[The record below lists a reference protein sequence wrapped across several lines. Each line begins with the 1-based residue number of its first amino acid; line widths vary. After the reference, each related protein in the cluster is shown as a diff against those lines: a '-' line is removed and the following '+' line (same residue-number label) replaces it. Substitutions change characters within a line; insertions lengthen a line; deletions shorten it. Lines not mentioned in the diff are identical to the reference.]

1 VFTEYTVK
9 RDYVFEEHY
18 SVRSR
23 RFMEQ

>member
-1 VFTEYTVK
+1 
-9 RDYVFEEHY
+9 VFEEHY